1 MSGRVGDLTPDQ
13 AATLDAFRTAVD
25 DILRPEHDDYFLLR
39 YLRARHFDL
48 VEAEAMLR
56 LSIFWRKQMDVEFL
70 REDYEP
76 PDVIKRY
83 FPGGLVGHDKEGCPL
98 WIVPFGCMDIKGLFH
113 SVKKSEFIKHFV
125 HLLEK
130 SEVDMKN
137 QSEKLGK
144 VIETHSVIFDMEK
157 FTMKQL
163 AWKPA
168 VDMITQLVAI
178 CEDNYPERLKKIYVI
193 NASKIFPL
201 AYALVKPVLSEETAK
216 KIHVYVKDTWKS
228 VLLEDID
235 PVELPSHW
243 GGTKVDQD
251 GDPRFS
257 TIIGTGGFVPCSY
270 YTAPSRRLSAAE
282 NLKKVVIEK
291 KSLFPV
297 ELKIEKAGSVIR
309 WEFQTECYDIGFGV
323 FFRPNQEELT
333 PWNQDEELIS
343 IQRVNCQL
351 VPEDGMVV
359 CEKLGTYIL
368 MFDNSFSWCR
378 SKKLM
383 YQVRILPPNS
393 TSQESKPYT

>member
-1 MSGRVGDLTPDQ
+1 MSGRVGDLSPDQ
-13 AATLDAFRTAVD
+13 AATLDALRTAVD
-25 DILRPEHDDYFLLR
+25 DILRPDHDDYFLLR
-39 YLRARHFDL
+39 YLREKSCFFFQ
-48 VEAEAMLR
+48 
-56 LSIFWRKQMDVEFL
+56 SIFWRKQMDVEFL

-98 WIVPFGCMDIKGLFH
+98 WIVPFGRMDIKGKLL
-113 SVKKSEFIKHFV
+113 SMKKSEFIKHFV

-130 SEVDMKN
+130 SEVDMKD

-144 VIETHSVIFDMEK
+144 VIEMHSVIFDMEN

-216 KIHVYVKDTWKS
+216 KVHVYVKETWKS
-228 VLLEDID
+228 AVMEDID
-235 PVELPSHW
+235 PIELPSHW

-251 GDPRFS
+251 GDPRCS
-257 TIIGTGGFVPCSY
+257 IIIGTGGFVPCSY

-297 ELKIEKAGSVIR
+297 ELKIEEAGSVIR

-323 FFRPNQEELT
+323 FFRPNQEEST
-333 PWNQDEELIS
+333 PGGSQDQDEELIS
-343 IQRVNCQL
+343 VQRVNCQL
-351 VPEDGMVV
+351 VPEDGVV
-359 CEKLGTYIL
+359 SCEKPGTYIL
-368 MFDNSFSWCR
+368 TFDNSFSWCR

-383 YQVRILPPNS
+383 YQVHILPPS
-393 TSQESKPYT
+393 SSSQENKPYT